1 MPYVE
6 ALFLP
11 EFKIK
16 GDVTGRD
23 FQVLLFVYLFF
34 FLFILFE
41 KGFVGRQGKKC
52 SVVPGND
59 NSSDNNDND
68 NNNNI
73 YLEGS

>member
-6 ALFLP
+6 AMFLP

-16 GDVTGRD
+16 GDVAGRD
-23 FQVLLFVYLFF
+23 FQVFLFLYLFF
-34 FLFILFE
+34 FVFILFE
-41 KGFVGRQGKKC
+41 KDFVGREGPKC
-52 SVVPGND
+52 TVVPGNE
-59 NSSDNNDND
+59 NSSNNNN